1 MFNYGDRIEYI
12 DGTRDLNFE
21 AAQQWAIDNDTS
33 FEEDLEARELPKR
46 VFVIGDAP
54 EVYEPTYEEK
64 YEEVRK
70 TREALYRD
78 QKDPITCQIQSLRDE
93 EQTDE
98 ILAEIENLLVK
109 RQTVVASIKAA
120 NPYPV
125 AEEPSEVLELYSMEV

>member
-33 FEEDLEARELPKR
+33 FDEDLETRELPKR

-64 YEEVRK
+64 YEEVRQ
-70 TREALYRD
+70 TREQLYKE

-98 ILAEIENLLVK
+98 VIAEIENLLVK
-109 RQTVVASIKAA
+109 RKAVVATIKEQ

-125 AEEPSEVLELYSMEV
+125 EEVANAE